1 MDEDVDYIEAN
12 RSFKG
17 RETGRT
23 ISIGDVVRV
32 RVTQVSKASKRL
44 AVMRIG
50 LTMRQPYLGKEE
62 WHRKEAKGEGS

>member
-1 MDEDVDYIEAN
+1 
-12 RSFKG
+12 
-17 RETGRT
+17 
-23 ISIGDVVRV
+23 
-32 RVTQVSKASKRL
+32 VTQVSKASKRL